1 MEKTTN
7 TELPNL
13 YFSSLLGVMIE

>member
-13 YFSSLLGVMIE
+13 CFSSLYGVMIE